1 LLVATW
7 IIPPEN
13 IIVHPINWNKVKLS
27 EYRKTPIKEAI
38 SGSTYE
44 TVPYSTVLRCFTAKV
59 KREIA
64 INP

>member
-1 LLVATW
+1 MT
-7 IIPPEN
+7 
-13 IIVHPINWNKVKLS
+13 HPMNWNKVKLS

-38 SGSTYE
+38 RGSTYE

-64 INP
+64 RNP